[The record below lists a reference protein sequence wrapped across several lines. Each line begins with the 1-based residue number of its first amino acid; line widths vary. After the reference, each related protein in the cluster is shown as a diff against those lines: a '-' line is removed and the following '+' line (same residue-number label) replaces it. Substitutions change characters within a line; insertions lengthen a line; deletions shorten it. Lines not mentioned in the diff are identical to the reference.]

1 MRVYLV
7 AQIPVEHPH
16 NFAWVILLLLAFT
29 EKSVAKKPL
38 RKANAASQATTV
50 KLSGLRTFCFRKIV
64 QAGMWEHSPIHGEPF
79 APENFFPVLRVCVS
93 RIYLFDWYRF

>member
-50 KLSGLRTFCFRKIV
+50 KFIRIADILLPQDRPGWHVGTFPDP
-64 QAGMWEHSPIHGEPF
+64 W
-79 APENFFPVLRVCVS
+79 
-93 RIYLFDWYRF
+93 